1 MTVHPPAPS
10 FQEPALLVT
19 NPSGNR
25 MRVKVTPLPFTI
37 GRQAGNQLVLR
48 DNRASRQH
56 ARIVLDG
63 GAYFI
68 EDLNS
73 RNGVTVNGA
82 RVGVRQ
88 PLHSGD
94 EIEFGV
100 ENSYRLTFLL
110 EESELLKLMGQ
121 LSLPGKGAVPE
132 NLGKLRALVEV
143 ARTVQS
149 ALSADYV
156 LSAVVDAALTVTG
169 AARGFLL
176 LRRNGGTEVAVA
188 RDAQGVSLAADALGI
203 PIPAIEHAVAE
214 QGTLVA
220 VPGGY
225 LCVPLYQV
233 RSASTEETIA
243 MSIRQATVGV
253 LCLESEVSHTL
264 AAADRQLLETLAVE
278 ASTIL
283 ENARLLE
290 QERLRTKMEEELSIA
305 REIQRSLMPR
315 SLPSEGWFRAAVVN
329 IPSHKVGGDYCDV
342 SHLGGGSWGFV
353 IADVSGKGVSSALLA
368 SLLQGAFLGGGLAA
382 TRLDELMR
390 QVNLFL
396 TERTQ
401 GEKYATLFGGVIQRD
416 GQMRWTNAGH
426 CPALLIRAAG
436 EIESL
441 SPTSMPLGMLEEAEF
456 EVKETRLAPGDRI
469 LAYTDGVSEAQNR
482 AKKFFGTARIE
493 QTVRAHCADS
503 CAAMLDALVRA
514 VDDFNEGAEQEDDM
528 TAVVLE
534 YAGAPTES

>member
-1 MTVHPPAPS
+1 MNPTPAATPS

-25 MRVKVTPLPFTI
+25 TRLKITPLPFTI
-37 GRQAGNQLVLR
+37 GRQAGNHLVLR
-48 DNRASRQH
+48 DNRASRNH
-56 ARIVLDG
+56 ARITLDN
-63 GAYFI
+63 GAYYV

-73 RNGVTVNGA
+73 RNGVTVNGVKVSG
-82 RVGVRQ
+82 RM
-88 PLHSGD
+88 PLASGD

-100 ENSYRLTFLL
+100 ENSYRLTFSL

-169 AARGFLL
+169 AQRGFLL
-176 LRRNGGTEVAVA
+176 LRRNGVSEVAVA
-188 RDAQGVSLAADALGI
+188 RDWQGASLEPGALPVAI
-203 PIPAIEHAVAE
+203 PVIEEALE
-214 QGTLVA
+214 RNGQLV
-220 VPGGY
+220 VLPGGY
-225 LCVPLYQV
+225 TCVPLFQV
-233 RSASTEETIA
+233 RSAATEETIA
-243 MSIRQATVGV
+243 MSLKHISVGA
-253 LCLESEVSHTL
+253 LCLESGSGLVSL
-264 AAADRQLLETLAVE
+264 SAGDRQLLETLAVE

-305 REIQRSLMPR
+305 RQIQRSLMPR
-315 SLPSEGWFRAAVVN
+315 SLPTEGWFRAAVAN

-342 SHLGGGSWGFV
+342 SHLGAGAWGFV

-382 TRLDELMR
+382 TKLEDLMR
-390 QVNLFL
+390 QVNVFL

-401 GEKYATLFGGVIQRD
+401 GEKYVTMFGGVIQRD
-416 GQMRWTNAGH
+416 GAMRWTNAGH
-426 CPALLIRAAG
+426 CPALLIRASGA
-436 EIESL
+436 IEML
-441 SPTSMPLGMLEEAEF
+441 EPTSMPLGMLEEAEF
-456 EVKETRLAPGDRI
+456 EVRDALLQPGDRI

-482 AKKFFGTARIE
+482 LRRFFGTARIE
-493 QTVRAHCADS
+493 RTVRAHRDS
-503 CAAMLDALVRA
+503 SCQAMLAALIQA
-514 VDDFNEGAEQEDDM
+514 VDDFNDGTEQEDDM
-528 TAVVLE
+528 TAVAMQ
-534 YAGAPTES
+534 YAGQP